1 MSLGSES
8 FPFLLAQFFRNMAK
22 QPRVE
27 PSITTPRP
35 IYRARHNSPRAF
47 IMHKDG
53 KHWGR
58 GGALEGGWYARV
70 RVGWWNAT
78 TGQYWKPLSSNMRKS
93 ALRKAIGSKYG
104 LRVVRLSQA

>member
-35 IYRARHNSPRAF
+35 IYRARHNSPRAS

-53 KHWGR
+53 KHWGGVAR
-58 GGALEGGWYARV
+58 WKAVGMRACALDGGM
-70 RVGWWNAT
+70 
-78 TGQYWKPLSSNMRKS
+78 Q
-93 ALRKAIGSKYG
+93 
-104 LRVVRLSQA
+104 

>member
-70 RVGWWNAT
+70 RVGWWNAM
-78 TGQYWKPLSSNMRKS
+78 TG
-93 ALRKAIGSKYG
+93 
-104 LRVVRLSQA
+104 